1 MANIKSAIKRI
12 DLTKKQTLRNK
23 SVKSNLKNTIRKF
36 EEAISKNE
44 LDEARV
50 ILKSIDKKLKN
61 AATKNVIHKN
71 AASRKLS
78 RLATKLNKI
87 GWKLL

>member
-1 MANIKSAIKRI
+1 MANIKSALKRI

-36 EEAISKNE
+36 EEAIANNE
-44 LDEARV
+44 IEEARV
-50 ILKSIDKKLKN
+50 ILKSIDKKLKK

-87 GWKLL
+87 G

>member
-23 SVKSNLKNTIRKF
+23 SIKSNLKTTIRKF
-36 EEAISKNE
+36 EEAVDANN
-44 LDEARV
+44 LDEAREL
-50 ILKSIDKKLKN
+50 LKVVDKKLKN
-61 AATKNVIHKN
+61 AATKKIIHKN

-78 RLATKLNKI
+78 HLSKKLNRV
-87 GWKLL
+87 G

>member
-87 GWKLL
+87 G